1 MDSKYRVIVE
11 QILNNWS
18 ALRLAIEHDMCGPN
32 SREVV
37 AQCVDYITQFC
48 LNEPNLQVSDIREA
62 LEDIMDEEFDTI
74 CEDNSP
80 LEIANLL
87 YRFLL
92 LLKEGNFA
100 QCEQEYQNLPTFK
113 SLPPATQSPP
123 QPAHASSNSE
133 SLVSESQVTPME
145 EDSEWTEIK
154 SRRKK

>member
-11 QILNNWS
+11 QIFNNWS
-18 ALRLAIEHDMCGPN
+18 ALQLAIEHDMGGPN

-37 AQCVDYITQFC
+37 TQCVDYITQFC
-48 LNEPNLQVSDIREA
+48 LSEPNLQVSDIREA

-92 LLKEGNFA
+92 LLKEGNLT
-100 QCEQEYQNLPTFK
+100 QCEQEYQNLPTCK
-113 SLPPATQSPP
+113 SLFPVSQSSP
-123 QPAHASSNSE
+123 QPASSNSE
-133 SLVSESQVTPME
+133 ALPSESQVTPME

-154 SRRKK
+154 SHRRKK